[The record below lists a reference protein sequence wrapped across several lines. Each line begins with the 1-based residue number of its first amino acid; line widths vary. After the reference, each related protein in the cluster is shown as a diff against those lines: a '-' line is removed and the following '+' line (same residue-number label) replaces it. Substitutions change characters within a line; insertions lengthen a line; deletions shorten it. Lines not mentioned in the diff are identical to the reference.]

1 MSFSPSQ
8 TWRLRE
14 NVRHGRTRQS
24 LDEFEYDEIDFTGL
38 YMTTPFRIK
47 ICGVKR
53 ASDLAWLA
61 DCGADAVGL
70 NFVRTSVRSLKI
82 DAGREMVKQA
92 NRLGLKTVAVLM
104 NPTAE
109 ELRKF
114 VSTMPVDFIQLHG
127 DEQPELLTDL
137 PELAIIKAI
146 SWSGRRE
153 EKQLSRQ
160 WLDSEIAA
168 RGQLRGFLVDAFA
181 PGVGGGTGRTA
192 RWDLLTPRPTCFGE
206 IPLLL
211 AGGLT
216 PANVAEAIQATHC
229 VGVDTA
235 SGVESSP
242 GCKDE
247 SLVGDFVQSAQQA
260 FAM

>member
-1 MSFSPSQ
+1 
-8 TWRLRE
+8 
-14 NVRHGRTRQS
+14 
-24 LDEFEYDEIDFTGL
+24 
-38 YMTTPFRIK
+38 MTTPFRIK

-53 ASDLAWLA
+53 AADLAWLA

-82 DAGREMVKQA
+82 DPGREMVKQA
-92 NRLGLKTVAVLM
+92 QGLGLKTVAVLM
-104 NPTAE
+104 NPTAD

-114 VSTMPVDFIQLHG
+114 LSTMPVDFIQLHG
-127 DEQPELLTDL
+127 EELPELLCDL
-137 PELAIIKAI
+137 PDVQVIKAV

-153 EKQLSRQ
+153 EKHLARQ
-160 WLDSEIAA
+160 WLESDVAA
-168 RGQLRGFLVDAFA
+168 RGQLRGYLVDAFA

-192 RWDLLTPRPTCFGE
+192 RWDLLTSRPTCFGE
-206 IPLLL
+206 IPILL

-216 PANVAEAIQATHC
+216 PTNVAEAILTTHC
-229 VGVDTA
+229 AGVDTA

-247 SLVGDFVQSAQQA
+247 SLVSEFVQASKEA
-260 FAM
+260 FAARAT

>member
-1 MSFSPSQ
+1 
-8 TWRLRE
+8 
-14 NVRHGRTRQS
+14 
-24 LDEFEYDEIDFTGL
+24 
-38 YMTTPFRIK
+38 MTIPFQIK

-53 ASDLAWLA
+53 AADLAWLA
-61 DCGADAVGL
+61 DSGADAVGL
-70 NFVRTSVRSLKI
+70 NFVRTSVRSLKV
-82 DAGREMVKQA
+82 DPGREIVKQA
-92 NRLGLKTVAVLM
+92 TGLGLKTVAVLM
-104 NPTAE
+104 NPTAA

-114 VSTMPVDFIQLHG
+114 LSSMPVDFIQLHG
-127 DEQPELLTDL
+127 DEQPELLNDL
-137 PELAIIKAI
+137 PEVAIIKAI

-153 EKQLSRQ
+153 EKQLARQ
-160 WLDSEIAA
+160 WLDSEISA

-206 IPLLL
+206 IPILL

-216 PANVAEAIQATHC
+216 PANVAEAIIATHC
-229 VGVDTA
+229 TGVDTA

-247 SLVGDFVQSAQQA
+247 SLVSDFVRSAKEA
-260 FAM
+260 FATLPS

>member
-1 MSFSPSQ
+1 
-8 TWRLRE
+8 
-14 NVRHGRTRQS
+14 
-24 LDEFEYDEIDFTGL
+24 
-38 YMTTPFRIK
+38 MTTPFRIK

-53 ASDLAWLA
+53 AADLAWLA

-82 DAGREMVKQA
+82 DPGREMVKQA
-92 NRLGLKTVAVLM
+92 QGLGLKTVAVLM
-104 NPTAE
+104 NPTGD

-114 VSTMPVDFIQLHG
+114 LSTVPVDFIQLHG
-127 DEQPELLTDL
+127 EELPDL
-137 PELAIIKAI
+137 LDDTPDIPVIKAV

-153 EKQLSRQ
+153 EKHLARQ
-160 WLDSEIAA
+160 WLESDVAS
-168 RGQLRGFLVDAFA
+168 RGQLRGYLVDAFA

-192 RWDLLTPRPTCFGE
+192 RWDLLTTRPACFGD
-206 IPLLL
+206 IPILL

-216 PANVAEAIQATHC
+216 PSNVAEAIRTTHC
-229 VGVDTA
+229 AGVDTA

-247 SLVGDFVQSAQQA
+247 ALVGEFVRAANES
-260 FAM
+260 FALTIDNQP

>member
-1 MSFSPSQ
+1 
-8 TWRLRE
+8 
-14 NVRHGRTRQS
+14 
-24 LDEFEYDEIDFTGL
+24 
-38 YMTTPFRIK
+38 MTTPFRIK

-53 ASDLAWLA
+53 AADLAWLA

-82 DAGREMVKQA
+82 DPGREMVKQA
-92 NRLGLKTVAVLM
+92 QGLGLKTVAVLM
-104 NPTAE
+104 NPTAD

-114 VSTMPVDFIQLHG
+114 LSTMPVDFIQLHG
-127 DEQPELLTDL
+127 EELPELLCDL
-137 PELAIIKAI
+137 PDVQVIKAV

-153 EKQLSRQ
+153 EKHLARQ
-160 WLDSEIAA
+160 WLESDVAA
-168 RGQLRGFLVDAFA
+168 RGQLRGYLVDAFA

-192 RWDLLTPRPTCFGE
+192 RWDLLTSRPTCFGE
-206 IPLLL
+206 IPILL

-216 PANVAEAIQATHC
+216 PANIAEAILTTHC
-229 VGVDTA
+229 AGVDTA

-247 SLVGDFVQSAQQA
+247 ALVSEFVQAA
-260 FAM
+260 KETFAALAT

>member
-1 MSFSPSQ
+1 
-8 TWRLRE
+8 
-14 NVRHGRTRQS
+14 
-24 LDEFEYDEIDFTGL
+24 
-38 YMTTPFRIK
+38 MTTPFRIK

-53 ASDLAWLA
+53 AADLAWLA

-82 DAGREMVKQA
+82 DPGREMVKQA
-92 NRLGLKTVAVLM
+92 KGLGLKTVAVLM
-104 NPTAE
+104 NPTAD

-114 VSTMPVDFIQLHG
+114 LSTMPVDFIQLHG
-127 DEQPELLTDL
+127 DELPGLLRDL
-137 PELAIIKAI
+137 PDVAVIKAI

-153 EKQLSRQ
+153 EKHLARQ
-160 WLDSEIAA
+160 WLESDIAA
-168 RGQLRGFLVDAFA
+168 RGQLCGYLVDAFA

-206 IPLLL
+206 IPILL

-216 PANVAEAIQATHC
+216 PANVAEAILTTHC
-229 VGVDTA
+229 AGVDTA

-247 SLVGDFVQSAQQA
+247 SLVSDFVQSAKDT
-260 FAM
+260 FAALPT